1 MCRLLLYSNKQM
13 TTIFAFINFVSSHS
27 FCLILSLVFLPVFP
41 FRMPPRRENPLSNA
55 EMAEFLEHH
64 MAAALPNIIA
74 QINQANNNQNAPCNF
89 KSFNSANP
97 LKFSGSEGAT
107 GLLQWFES
115 IENTFRHVQCP
126 DNRKVEFASSVFQK
140 RALTWWN
147 GIMRDRGAEVALAQ
161 TWAELRALMM
171 REFCPRH
178 ELRAL
183 EREFD
188 DLKQDSGEHRAYTGR
203 YEELSLLCPAM
214 VTPVDKAIE
223 KYIDGLPDLVQD
235 IVTGSNPTTVRQ
247 AIELS
252 ATLTESHIR
261 KKKLFRKG
269 DPRPSDKTAPAE
281 PKEKQV
287 EGSKKKKRKASQNCA
302 ITAQEKQVAPNQ
314 PTQPRK
320 RQNYVGTAP
329 LCNKCNRHHLEQE
342 QCHKCT
348 HCGRLGHLI
357 NVCRYANQAAANP
370 AAVQARFPPGSCYNC
385 GDLTHYRNNCP
396 RLVNIPPARGWAF
409 NINEANIDDDAA
421 VNN

>member
-1 MCRLLLYSNKQM
+1 MLLCSNRQ
-13 TTIFAFINFVSSHS
+13 TATILAFIRFVPSHS
-27 FCLILSLVFLPVFP
+27 FRLILSLVSSHVSS
-41 FRMPPRRENPLSNA
+41 FRMPPRRDNQMANA
-55 EMAEFLEHH
+55 ELAEIIAQQ
-64 MAAALPNIIA
+64 MAAAFPNLYA
-74 QINQANNNQNAPCNF
+74 QMTQAINNNNAPCNF
-89 KSFNSANP
+89 KIFNSAKP
-97 LKFSGSEGAT
+97 LKFNGSEGAT

-126 DNRKVEFASSVFQK
+126 ENRKVEFSSSVFQK

-147 GIMRDRGAEVALAQ
+147 GVMRDRGAEVALAQ

-171 REFCPRH
+171 KEFCPRH

-188 DLKQDSGEHRAYTGR
+188 DLKQDSGEHRAYTDR
-203 YEELSLLCPAM
+203 YEELSLLCPTM
-214 VTPVDKAIE
+214 VTPLDKAIE
-223 KYIDGLPDLVQD
+223 KYIDGLPDVVQD

-247 AIELS
+247 AIELA
-252 ATLTESHIR
+252 ATLTESQIR
-261 KKKLFRKG
+261 KRKLFRKG
-269 DPRPSDKTAPAE
+269 DLRPSDKTAHVE
-281 PKEKQV
+281 PKEESAEV
-287 EGSKKKKRKASQNCA
+287 SKKKKLKASQSYA
-302 ITAQEKQVAPNQ
+302 VTAQDKQVAPNQ

-396 RLVNIPPARGWAF
+396 RLVNILPARGRVF
-409 NINEANIDDDAA
+409 NINEANMNNDAA

>member
-1 MCRLLLYSNKQM
+1 
-13 TTIFAFINFVSSHS
+13 
-27 FCLILSLVFLPVFP
+27 
-41 FRMPPRRENPLSNA
+41 
-55 EMAEFLEHH
+55 
-64 MAAALPNIIA
+64 
-74 QINQANNNQNAPCNF
+74 
-89 KSFNSANP
+89 
-97 LKFSGSEGAT
+97 
-107 GLLQWFES
+107 
-115 IENTFRHVQCP
+115 
-126 DNRKVEFASSVFQK
+126 
-140 RALTWWN
+140 
-147 GIMRDRGAEVALAQ
+147 MRDRGAEVALAQ

-171 REFCPRH
+171 KEFCPRH

-188 DLKQDSGEHRAYTGR
+188 DLKQDSGEHRAYTDR
-203 YEELSLLCPAM
+203 YEELSLLCPTM
-214 VTPVDKAIE
+214 VTPLDKAIE
-223 KYIDGLPDLVQD
+223 KYIDGLPDVVQD

-247 AIELS
+247 AIELA
-252 ATLTESHIR
+252 ATLTESQIR
-261 KKKLFRKG
+261 KRKLFRKG
-269 DPRPSDKTAPAE
+269 DLRPSDKTAHVE
-281 PKEKQV
+281 PKEDSAEV
-287 EGSKKKKRKASQNCA
+287 SKKKKRKASQSYA
-302 ITAQEKQVAPNQ
+302 VTAQDKQVAPNQ

-396 RLVNIPPARGWAF
+396 RLVNIPPARGRVF
-409 NINEANIDDDAA
+409 NINEANMNNDAA